1 MNALSRFVELA
12 KGEPR
17 ADYAVVYLEEAH
29 PTNGWMYPAVEHH
42 IVQHTVVAER
52 VAAAQILRRELDKL
66 RAEEIPVYVDNMDNE
81 ASRMFGALPERLA
94 IVLDG
99 KVEFIGGRGPED
111 YSIPQASEALAA
123 ILDDLHKKGQ

>member
-66 RAEEIPVYVDNMDNE
+66 RADLQNRHTHGPLEGRPELHTPTQVSSNGLLLVDGL
-81 ASRMFGALPERLA
+81 RG
-94 IVLDG
+94 
-99 KVEFIGGRGPED
+99 GGR
-111 YSIPQASEALAA
+111 
-123 ILDDLHKKGQ
+123 